1 MILLSSFMVLLHKY
15 SRQEDVV
22 VGSSIAGRTHQDTEN
37 IVGMFVNTL
46 PMRAYPESNKSFKQL
61 LNEVKDV
68 SLKAYDHQE
77 YPLEELVD
85 EIVEKRDLTR
95 NPLFDVLFTLQNNEK
110 ESLDIEDWI
119 VEPKEATNINA
130 KFDLNMM
137 IEDDGDYKVSIE
149 YGAELFEHQ
158 TVERMLAHYIELLA
172 NVVQQPE
179 HNIGDI
185 NMATADERTLILG
198 EFNNTRETLDNRRI
212 FMDHFEAQVE
222 QTPNRTAIVY
232 EGESLTYQE
241 LNDKANQLAYKL
253 RAEGVKPN
261 MVVGMLTQRSLEM
274 MIGIYGILK
283 AGGAYVPI
291 DPHNP
296 TDRINYMLNDSQP
309 KILLTDATLDEQIEY
324 EGHIINLADKSKL
337 EHLPT
342 ENLPSVVTADDLM
355 YIIYTS
361 GTTGN
366 PKGVIVSYEG
376 VMNRINWMIKEFD
389 INSEDKVL
397 FKTLYTFDVS
407 VWEIFGFAMV
417 GAQLVLLPSGEE
429 GNPDKLATMI
439 QEHEITMVHFVPSM
453 LGVFIDYIKS
463 TNRMDDI
470 ASINY
475 IPSSGEAL
483 KPEQVNRFNDL
494 LGRPNNS
501 LLIDLYGPTEASIE
515 VVCNPL
521 YPSETY
527 DIIPIGRPISNVQ
540 IYILN
545 EKNNLMGIGV
555 PGELC
560 IGGIAV
566 THGYLNRPGLT
577 EQQFIDNPFGEGKLY
592 RSGDLAKW
600 RADGELEYI
609 GRIDEQVKIRGYRIE
624 LGEIASHLRRI
635 DGISDVGV
643 IVRQMVGDDL
653 SICAYL
659 VSDQEISFSDIKAE
673 LGKKVPDYMV
683 PAYMMQIEQLPL
695 TANGK
700 LNKRA
705 LPEIE
710 VESKTYVEPR
720 NATEATIVEAVKH
733 VLNVEQVG
741 VYDNFF
747 EIGGDSIKAIKLTS
761 ELSKTYNISIKDLF
775 ELQTI
780 ERISEALDDSADT
793 NLLTKLASLKEF
805 NLEQPHQFSNDFIQ
819 EIESYKENSAANYEV
834 IDVEAVK
841 SNKMYYSQV
850 RLDSLVF
857 IY

>member
-1 MILLSSFMVLLHKY
+1 
-15 SRQEDVV
+15 
-22 VGSSIAGRTHQDTEN
+22 
-37 IVGMFVNTL
+37 
-46 PMRAYPESNKSFKQL
+46 
-61 LNEVKDV
+61 
-68 SLKAYDHQE
+68 
-77 YPLEELVD
+77 
-85 EIVEKRDLTR
+85 
-95 NPLFDVLFTLQNNEK
+95 
-110 ESLDIEDWI
+110 
-119 VEPKEATNINA
+119 
-130 KFDLNMM
+130 
-137 IEDDGDYKVSIE
+137 
-149 YGAELFEHQ
+149 
-158 TVERMLAHYIELLA
+158 
-172 NVVQQPE
+172 
-179 HNIGDI
+179 
-185 NMATADERTLILG
+185 
-198 EFNNTRETLDNRRI
+198 
-212 FMDHFEAQVE
+212 
-222 QTPNRTAIVY
+222 
-232 EGESLTYQE
+232 
-241 LNDKANQLAYKL
+241 
-253 RAEGVKPN
+253 
-261 MVVGMLTQRSLEM
+261 
-274 MIGIYGILK
+274 
-283 AGGAYVPI
+283 
-291 DPHNP
+291 
-296 TDRINYMLNDSQP
+296 
-309 KILLTDATLDEQIEY
+309 
-324 EGHIINLADKSKL
+324 
-337 EHLPT
+337 
-342 ENLPSVVTADDLM
+342 
-355 YIIYTS
+355 
-361 GTTGN
+361 
-366 PKGVIVSYEG
+366 
-376 VMNRINWMIKEFD
+376 MNRINWMIKEFD

>member
-1 MILLSSFMVLLHKY
+1 
-15 SRQEDVV
+15 
-22 VGSSIAGRTHQDTEN
+22 
-37 IVGMFVNTL
+37 
-46 PMRAYPESNKSFKQL
+46 
-61 LNEVKDV
+61 
-68 SLKAYDHQE
+68 
-77 YPLEELVD
+77 
-85 EIVEKRDLTR
+85 
-95 NPLFDVLFTLQNNEK
+95 
-110 ESLDIEDWI
+110 
-119 VEPKEATNINA
+119 
-130 KFDLNMM
+130 MM

-324 EGHIINLADKSKL
+324 EGHIINLADKSEL

-720 NATEATIVEAVKH
+720 NATEATIVEAVKN